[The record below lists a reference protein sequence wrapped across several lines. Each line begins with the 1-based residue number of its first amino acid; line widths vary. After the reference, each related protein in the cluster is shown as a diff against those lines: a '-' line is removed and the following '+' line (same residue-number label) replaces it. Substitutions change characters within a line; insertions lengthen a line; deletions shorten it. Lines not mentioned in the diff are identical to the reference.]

1 MVNLLQVVTLG
12 VVAVTHPHLH
22 LPRHLATEDQKVKWL
37 LARIRYKEEQVALMQ
52 NYISSL
58 QRQVS
63 FSNSEALSEQLEV
76 NRILTERV
84 LELEEKLDAIK
95 QCDN

>member
-12 VVAVTHPHLH
+12 VVAVTHLH
-22 LPRHLATEDQKVKWL
+22 LPRHLETEDQKVKWL

-63 FSNSEALSEQLEV
+63 FANNEALFEQLEV